1 MVTMNKFKKHYRQ
14 IKRIKLVGKSFAVF
28 EVEFVIYCWKIKP

>member
-1 MVTMNKFKKHYRQ
+1 MVTMNKFKKHVRQ
-14 IKRIKLVGKSFAVF
+14 IKRIVSKSFAVF